1 MNRQEVRARIEDI
14 GIIPAIRVS
23 TAEDALFAAE
33 AVSNA
38 GIPIV
43 EVTMTV
49 PGAMDVIYEL
59 ARVHPHMLVGA
70 GTVLNALSARACLD
84 AGAKFLTSTG
94 LDMEVIHFARNAD
107 VVVIPGVLSP
117 TEVITAWKA
126 GADFMKIF
134 PCANVGGAE
143 YVRALHKPFPEMQLI
158 ASGGVTQNS
167 AADFI
172 RAGAVALGIGQN
184 LVEPEAIQKRERGWI
199 QELAKRF
206 TRIVQET
213 RAEIRDLK

>member
-1 MNRQEVRARIEDI
+1 VNRQEVRARIEEI
-14 GIIPAIRVS
+14 GIVPAIRVS

-33 AVSNA
+33 AVSSA

-59 ARVHPHMLVGA
+59 ARVNPHMVVGA
-70 GTVLNALSARACLD
+70 GTVLNALAARACLD
-84 AGAKFLTSTG
+84 AGANFLTSTG
-94 LDMEVIHFARNAD
+94 LDMEVIHFAKNAD
-107 VVVIPGVLSP
+107 VVMIPGVLSP

-134 PCANVGGAE
+134 PSANVGGPD
-143 YVRALHKPFPEMQLI
+143 YIRALHKPFPEMRLI
-158 ASGGVTQNS
+158 ASGGVTQHT
-167 AADFI
+167 AGDFI
-172 RAGAVALGIGQN
+172 RAGASALGIGQH
-184 LVEPEAIQKRERGWI
+184 LVDPEAIRKRERNWI
-199 QELAKRF
+199 LELAKRF

-213 RAEIRDLK
+213 RAEMTGLS

>member
-1 MNRQEVRARIEDI
+1 
-14 GIIPAIRVS
+14 
-23 TAEDALFAAE
+23 
-33 AVSNA
+33 
-38 GIPIV
+38 
-43 EVTMTV
+43 
-49 PGAMDVIYEL
+49 
-59 ARVHPHMLVGA
+59 
-70 GTVLNALSARACLD
+70 
-84 AGAKFLTSTG
+84 
-94 LDMEVIHFARNAD
+94 MEVIHFARNAD

>member
-1 MNRQEVRARIEDI
+1 
-14 GIIPAIRVS
+14 
-23 TAEDALFAAE
+23 
-33 AVSNA
+33 
-38 GIPIV
+38 
-43 EVTMTV
+43 
-49 PGAMDVIYEL
+49 
-59 ARVHPHMLVGA
+59 
-70 GTVLNALSARACLD
+70 
-84 AGAKFLTSTG
+84 
-94 LDMEVIHFARNAD
+94 
-107 VVVIPGVLSP
+107 
-117 TEVITAWKA
+117 
-126 GADFMKIF
+126 
-134 PCANVGGAE
+134 
-143 YVRALHKPFPEMQLI
+143 MQLI